1 MIRTALVGASILT
14 PDGWRDDCALIIAG
28 ARIEDVVPVAGLGGG
43 IARAAL
49 DGGFLIPGFIDTQ
62 VNGGGGALLN
72 DSPTAAT
79 IAVIARAHRRFGT
92 TGLLP
97 TLISDDLDVVAAAI
111 AAVDEAIAAGV
122 PGVLG
127 IHVEGPFLNA
137 AKRGIHDDAKFRRI
151 DGVALALL
159 SSLRHGKTLV
169 TLAPE
174 LAADGMIAALVASGV
189 IVAAGH
195 SLATY
200 DEMQRALSEGL
211 TGVTHLFNAMSQLE
225 SRAPGLVGAALDSA
239 QCVCGI
245 IADGHHVHPAAL
257 RIAYA
262 ARGGDGLMLV
272 TDAMPI
278 VGGPIVGGPS
288 VGALGGS
295 GESTFTIGGRV
306 ITVKDGV
313 CRAPDG
319 TLAGSALDMA
329 AALRNAMAMIRID
342 LRAASA
348 MASGVP
354 AQFLGLAHERGALAA
369 GLQADVVHLNASHQV
384 TATWIA
390 GHREIA
396 R

>member
-14 PDGWRDDCALIIAG
+14 PDGWRDDCALIVAG
-28 ARIEDVVPVAGLGGG
+28 ARVEDVVPVAGLGGG
-43 IARAAL
+43 IARTAL

-79 IAVIARAHRRFGT
+79 IAVIAGAHRRFGT

-122 PGVLG
+122 PGGLG
-127 IHVEGPFLNA
+127 IHIEGPVLNA
-137 AKRGIHDDAKFRRI
+137 AKRGIHDDAKFRQVDAGAI
-151 DGVALALL
+151 ALL
-159 SSLRHGKTLV
+159 SSLHRGKTLV

-174 LAADGMIAALVASGV
+174 LAAPGMIAALVAKGV

-200 DEMQRALSEGL
+200 NDMQRAFAEGL
-211 TGVTHLFNAMSQLE
+211 TGITHLFNAMSQLE
-225 SRAPGLVGAALDSA
+225 SRAPGLVGAALESK
-239 QCVCGI
+239 QSICGI

-257 RIAYA
+257 RIAHA
-262 ARGGDGLMLV
+262 ARGGEGLMLV
-272 TDAMPI
+272 TDAMP
-278 VGGPIVGGPS
+278 S
-288 VGALGGS
+288 VGASSGGA
-295 GESTFTIGGRV
+295 ESTFTIGGHV

-313 CRAPDG
+313 CRAADG
-319 TLAGSALDMA
+319 TLAGSDLNMA
-329 AALRNAMAMIRID
+329 AALRNAMAFMD
-342 LRAASA
+342 LDLAAASA
-348 MASGVP
+348 MASAVP
-354 AQFLGLAHERGALAA
+354 AQFLGLGQERGVLAA
-369 GLQADVVHLNASHQV
+369 GLQADLVHLDERHHV

-390 GHREIA
+390 GLRESA
-396 R
+396 Q

>member
-14 PDGWRDDCALIIAG
+14 PDGWRDDCALIVAG
-28 ARIEDVVPVAGLGGG
+28 ARVEDVVPVAGLGGG
-43 IARAAL
+43 IARTAL

-79 IAVIARAHRRFGT
+79 IAVIAGAHRRFGT

-127 IHVEGPFLNA
+127 IHIEGPFLNA
-137 AKRGIHDDAKFRRI
+137 AKRGIHDDAKFRQVDAGAI
-151 DGVALALL
+151 ALL
-159 SSLRHGKTLV
+159 SSLHRGKTLV

-174 LAADGMIAALVASGV
+174 LAAPGMIAALVAKGV

-200 DEMQRALSEGL
+200 NDMQRAFAEGL
-211 TGVTHLFNAMSQLE
+211 TGITHLFNAMSQLE
-225 SRAPGLVGAALDSA
+225 SRAPGLVGAALESK
-239 QCVCGI
+239 QSICGI

-257 RIAYA
+257 RIAHA
-262 ARGGDGLMLV
+262 ARGGEGLMLV
-272 TDAMPI
+272 TDAMP
-278 VGGPIVGGPS
+278 S
-288 VGALGGS
+288 VGASSGGA
-295 GESTFTIGGRV
+295 ESTFTIGGHV

-313 CRAPDG
+313 CRAADG
-319 TLAGSALDMA
+319 TLAGSDLNMA
-329 AALRNAMAMIRID
+329 AALRNAMAFMD
-342 LRAASA
+342 LDLAAASA
-348 MASGVP
+348 MASAVP
-354 AQFLGLAHERGALAA
+354 AQFLGLDQERGALAA
-369 GLQADVVHLNASHQV
+369 GLQADLVHLDERHHV

-390 GHREIA
+390 GLRESA
-396 R
+396 Q